1 MARLYFLLLTL
12 LTYRGAI
19 APAISSLPGQNIDMV
34 NASIET
40 AFHDIKQSHQPGT
53 KTSSKILEAKGYS
66 SRDGSPL
73 AIFLPQ
79 FASAEE
85 IPRTPDELKNYYIP
99 LKNYYEDYA
108 GHHPVPPLLKKG
120 PYVTQHR
127 IPPGYVPLFRY
138 VGKYRGYYAPWEL
151 LWWLPEDHEFIRDYR
166 QNLRGQIL
174 VDELD
179 PELKKE
185 GINLPA
191 DGAFDVHVYEP

>member
-40 AFHDIKQSHQPGT
+40 AFHDIKQSHQP
-53 KTSSKILEAKGYS
+53 EAK
-66 SRDGSPL
+66 
-73 AIFLPQ
+73 

-179 PELKKE
+179 PELSKLHYSFYDKLIDKLNRNSFIE
-185 GINLPA
+185 K
-191 DGAFDVHVYEP
+191 